1 MTGEELKK
9 LRKKLGY
16 SLRDFG
22 EKVGLSHVL
31 ISYYEKGTRFIS
43 ENKEKQMLTALGR
56 SFEEKGEYDLHV
68 HLDYLRFTFFDS
80 EVSIIM
86 NHVLGIQ
93 KGYFTFQP
101 SNAKNY
107 QGIYSCGAIK
117 IYVSTVMKQGLLLEL
132 SGQGL
137 MELEE
142 HLEEYG
148 LTLDDW
154 LLRVTNEEYY
164 LKKGLYSRI
173 QSSRLD
179 TAIDELYSEEKG
191 NYDLHELK
199 SKMEHPEK
207 ELISTQLAA
216 DKNIEANFHGE
227 PQGLTLYWGSANG
240 HFLIR
245 MYEKAKERAKKE
257 RKDYDMVLEEYGVVN
272 RYELQLREHYAEF
285 VIEELARGVPLQK
298 ISIDL
303 LLSKIEVYDE
313 IKKNNKVEYTFSE
326 RFYAVFGQFQ
336 KIKVNGKKTETSIER
351 SMRWVETQV
360 IGTLKML
367 REIFG
372 EKWLYEWLEL
382 CMSKIEFS
390 EKQENVINGEL
401 ARLDKNENSA
411 FLYWSK
417 EIAKEKEKEH
427 IKKQN

>member
-43 ENKEKQMLTALGR
+43 ENKEKQILMALGI
-56 SFEEKGEYDLHV
+56 SFDEKKDHQLRV
-68 HLDYLRFTFFDS
+68 HLDYLRITFFDS
-80 EVSIIM
+80 KVEVIM
-86 NHVLGIQ
+86 NYVLGIQ
-93 KGYFTFQP
+93 SEYFDFKE
-101 SNAKNY
+101 SKAKNY
-107 QGIYSCGAIK
+107 EGIYECGAIK
-117 IYVSTVMKQGLLLEL
+117 IYVSTLMKQGLLLEL
-132 SGQGL
+132 SGQAL

-142 HLEEYG
+142 HLAEYG
-148 LTLDDW
+148 LTLNDW
-154 LLRVTNEEYY
+154 LIRVTDEDYY

-179 TAIDELYSEEKG
+179 TAIDEVYNEVKG

-199 SKMEHPEK
+199 SKVEHPEK
-207 ELISTQLAA
+207 ELISTRLAA
-216 DKNIEANFHGE
+216 DKSIEANFRGE
-227 PQGLTLYWGSANG
+227 PQGLSLYWGSSNG

-272 RYELQLREHYAEF
+272 RYELQLREHYAEH

-313 IKKNNKVEYTFSE
+313 IIKNDEVEYVFSE
-326 RFYAVFGQFQ
+326 RFYNVFGVFK

-372 EKWLYEWLEL
+372 KQWLYEWLEL
-382 CMSKIEFS
+382 CMSKVDFS
-390 EKQENVINGEL
+390 ENQKNIINGEM
-401 ARLDKNENSA
+401 ARLDKKENSV
-411 FLYWSK
+411 FLYWSE
-417 EIAKEKEKEH
+417 EIAKEKEKE
-427 IKKQN
+427 KEKVS